1 MAKSESFDITTGC
14 DLQEIDNALNQARRE
29 LTNRYDFKGVKADIE
44 FDRDAG
50 RITVQTQEQFHLDA
64 IWSVLV
70 SRFVA
75 RKVPIENIERAEP
88 EQASGGTIRQVLQL
102 IQGIDAD
109 TGRAINKFIKALKFK
124 RVQAQIQDE
133 TVRVTAP
140 KRDDLQLV
148 ISALREEDWGIHLNF
163 GNYR

>member
-14 DLQEIDNALNQARRE
+14 DLQEVDNALNQARRE
-29 LTNRYDFKGVKADIE
+29 LTNRYDFKGVRADIE
-44 FDRDAG
+44 FERDTG
-50 RITVQTQEQFHLDA
+50 SITIYTEEQFHLDA

-75 RKVPIENIERAEP
+75 RKVPIENVERAEP
-88 EQASGGTIRQVLQL
+88 EQAAGGTIRQVLKL
-102 IQGIDAD
+102 VQGIDAD
-109 TGRAINKFIKALKFK
+109 TGRAINKFIKELKLK
-124 RVQAQIQDE
+124 RVQSQIQNE
-133 TVRVTAP
+133 AVRVSAP

-148 ISALREEDWGIHLNF
+148 ISALREKDWGMHLNF